1 MPLEL
6 PVRFAPPYP
15 DPATGRCLSQFLEVI
30 EWFDSTG
37 EEIVHRIPEDGS
49 GKTKCGAQLIV
60 RENQAAL
67 FFREGKALD
76 VFGAGRHTLTS
87 KNLLL

>member
-1 MPLEL
+1 M
-6 PVRFAPPYP
+6 RFAPPHP
-15 DPATGRCLSQFLEVI
+15 DPATRSCLSQFLEVI
-30 EWFDSTG
+30 EWFDSTS

-49 GKTKCGAQLIV
+49 GETQYGAQLIV

-67 FFREGKALD
+67 YFREGKALD
-76 VFGAGRHTLTS
+76 VFGDGRYTLTS